1 MGEVCRATDTRLHR
15 TGALKVLPPVLADAP
30 QFCERFERRAMSIS
44 QFSHP
49 TICALHDI
57 GRGADLDYL
66 VMEYLEGE
74 TLAARLTRGPLP
86 LSDTLRIATEIASA
100 LHSTVP
106 PDVWRVCLVSTGAR
120 SFCRP

>member
-1 MGEVCRATDTRLHR
+1 MGEVHRATDTRRHR
-15 TGALKVLPPVLADAP
+15 TVALNVLPPVLADAR
-30 QFCERFERRAMSIS
+30 QFRERFERRAMSIS

-57 GRGADLDYL
+57 GRESDLDC
-66 VMEYLEGE
+66 VMECLEGE
-74 TLAARLTRGPLP
+74 TLAARLKRGPLP

-106 PDVWRVCLVSTGAR
+106 PDVWRVCLCPLVHGR
-120 SFCRP
+120 FDRP

>member
-106 PDVWRVCLVSTGAR
+106 PDVWRVCL
-120 SFCRP
+120 CRLVHGRFDRP